1 MKLISHI
8 YSQDSTTT
16 IQASS
21 QNVLFPASNIRS
33 PIRAKEWRS
42 SGYFKITS
50 SNNTFELNEGS
61 GFVAGSITEGTYTA
75 QSLAQ
80 EIKTQ
85 LESTGSNSY
94 DVTYSKTEGLWTI
107 TSDDTFDIVGSFPP
121 VIGFT
126 QDLSGSET
134 EYTGASI
141 AIHTEEHII
150 FDLKTTEPIDTIAL
164 LWSSGDYRL
173 SDAAVIT
180 LEAHSV
186 NNWDSPSFSQT
197 LTFDNR
203 NEIAQAH
210 FASESYRY
218 WRLKIVDPENVHLY
232 VSLGVVVLGKADEVI
247 TWTSNGFTCG
257 FRDLTKIQETDF
269 GQSYADLAPKL
280 KSMSMN
286 FDVLSNEEQEALI
299 SLFQKV
305 GVGKQIFVSL
315 DPNESRLLSDYF
327 IYGRLNSPLG
337 MRHQSLSY
345 FSTSLEI
352 VETN

>member
-21 QNVLFPASNIRS
+21 ENVLFPSSNIRS

-42 SGYFKITS
+42 SG
-50 SNNTFELNEGS
+50 NFE
-61 GFVAGSITEGTYTA
+61 ITEDNKTLTLNSNPYDLALGEYTA
-75 QSLAQ
+75 NELAQ
-80 EIKTQ
+80 ELSDLLGITV
-85 LESTGSNSY
+85 S
-94 DVTYSKTEGLWTI
+94 YSKTEGLWTFEDESTFSLSGDLLSQLGFP
-107 TSDDTFDIVGSFPP
+107 TSS
-121 VIGFT
+121 
-126 QDLSGSET
+126 LSGSDS
-134 EYTGASI
+134 YTGSDI
-141 AIHTEEHII
+141 AIHTSESVI
-150 FDLKTTEPIDTIAL
+150 FDLKTTEEIDTIAL
-164 LWSSGDYRL
+164 LWSAGDYRL
-173 SDAAVIT
+173 SDNAVIT

-210 FASESYRY
+210 FSSQSYRY
-218 WRLKIVDPENVHLY
+218 WRIKIVDPANVHLY

-280 KSMSMN
+280 KSMTLN
-286 FDVLSNEEQEALI
+286 FDVLSNEEQESLI
-299 SLFQKV
+299 TLFQKV
-305 GVGKQIFVSL
+305 GVGKQIFVSI